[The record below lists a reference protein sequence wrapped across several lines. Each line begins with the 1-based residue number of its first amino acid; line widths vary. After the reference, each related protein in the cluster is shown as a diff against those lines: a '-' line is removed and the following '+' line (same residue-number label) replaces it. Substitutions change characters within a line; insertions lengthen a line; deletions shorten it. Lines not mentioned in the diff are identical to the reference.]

1 MTTIPSRLARVTQ
14 QSGSW
19 DAARARTRSLY
30 RQWYRAA
37 PEIVSLYSLN
47 VPAYSIRAKI
57 REEFERHREV
67 TDLSAVDILLLK
79 SYQDLQEALNCW
91 KMDSHIMRWFS
102 KEELPPRPNSFLES
116 FYLSRDDSKE
126 VQPTA

>member
-1 MTTIPSRLARVTQ
+1 MRILLAWPRPPGDAVASCRADPLILITQTQADLLLART
-14 QSGSW
+14 
-19 DAARARTRSLY
+19 
-30 RQWYRAA
+30 A

-79 SYQDLQEALNCW
+79 SYQDLQEVRETSTEGLLLV
-91 KMDSHIMRWFS
+91 R
-102 KEELPPRPNSFLES
+102 
-116 FYLSRDDSKE
+116 SR
-126 VQPTA
+126 